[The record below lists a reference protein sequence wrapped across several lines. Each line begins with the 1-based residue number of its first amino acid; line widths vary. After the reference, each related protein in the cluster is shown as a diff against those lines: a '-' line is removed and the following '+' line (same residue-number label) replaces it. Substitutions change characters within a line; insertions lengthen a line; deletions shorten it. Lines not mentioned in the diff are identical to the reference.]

1 MFIDKKFYNIINS
14 LIPCLAPGCSYQRP
28 VSARVS
34 LCAYGYIRCMWESVC
49 QCWFH
54 AACSV
59 SFVSVSS
66 SFHCEALMLLKWPF
80 TMKVLMFQEKEHH
93 ENEKGEVSVQ
103 FRVIAAASQ
112 SKLFKS
118 SDTLNVQGECVRAR
132 VCMCVHVCVCLWV
145 HTIHVHVCLH
155 LYVNK
160 WAMPST
166 TAFMSSDLACLG
178 LVLTHS
184 HPWTGSS
191 PIDSLLGLV
200 YLPGHT
206 WFQCL

>member
-1 MFIDKKFYNIINS
+1 MLVCVHTVTYAVCGN
-14 LIPCLAPGCSYQRP
+14 Q
-28 VSARVS
+28 
-34 LCAYGYIRCMWESVC
+34 CANAD
-49 QCWFH
+49 FH

-118 SDTLNVQGECVRAR
+118 SDTLNVQGECVR
-132 VCMCVHVCVCLWV
+132 VCVHVCVCL
-145 HTIHVHVCLH
+145 
-155 LYVNK
+155 
-160 WAMPST
+160 
-166 TAFMSSDLACLG
+166 
-178 LVLTHS
+178 
-184 HPWTGSS
+184 
-191 PIDSLLGLV
+191 
-200 YLPGHT
+200 
-206 WFQCL
+206 